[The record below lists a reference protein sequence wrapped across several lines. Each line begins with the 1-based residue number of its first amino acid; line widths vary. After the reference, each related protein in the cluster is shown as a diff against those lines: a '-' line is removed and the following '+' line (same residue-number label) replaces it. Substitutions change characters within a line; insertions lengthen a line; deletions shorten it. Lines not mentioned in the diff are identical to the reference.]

1 MKKIDLS
8 IEQEFLNKCYRDCY
22 TGDTKELLEFINS
35 DKCSKNLIDYSGS
48 DGKTALY
55 VAVSMIRFNIV
66 EALINKGA
74 NVNIVSNSLTPLML
88 ALFSTSKEEIE
99 ENRKIINFLID
110 SGANFEPV
118 NGLSPF
124 SIACFIQKNETMKKM
139 LNYNIDIDFI
149 DKNGKT
155 ALDHLYE
162 QNNTE
167 GLKILKS
174 YLLEKSIRE
183 ELPILDNYQKR
194 LKI

>member
-1 MKKIDLS
+1 MGNKELT
-8 IEQEFLNKCYRDCY
+8 IEQEFLNKAYRDCY
-22 TGDTKELLEFINS
+22 TGNTRELIDFINS
-35 DKCSKNLIDYSGS
+35 DKCNNELINYASS

-55 VAVSMIRFNIV
+55 VAVSMIRFDVV
-66 EALINKGA
+66 EALIKKGS

-88 ALFSTSKEEIE
+88 ALFSSTKDEIE

-124 SIACFIQKNETMKKM
+124 SIACFIQENETIKKM
-139 LNYNIDIDFI
+139 LKYDIDIDFI

-174 YLLEKSIRE
+174 YLLQKTIRE
-183 ELPILDNYQKR
+183 ELSGNDNNQKK